1 MKELLL
7 LCRKNVDFSY
17 NEYLFLQED
26 DIAMESPFGPTIA
39 EIVKVELQR
48 ILAPGL
54 NLYVT
59 SSKRYVDGTTDY
71 FKENAIEHV
80 LSTLNFFYKNISF
93 IYEKYVRMVYITKH
107 NKTSFFDFYIDEEKY
122 SH

>member
-71 FKENAIEHV
+71 FTKNAIEHV
-80 LSTLNFFYKNISF
+80 LSTLNFFYKNILF

-107 NKTSFFDFYIDEEKY
+107 NKTSFFDFYIDEEK
-122 SH
+122 